1 MKKTLLRVVRAIV
14 VVMMALSVV
23 VNAENKIGFTSDYI
37 GSDGARVSDGKLHVD
52 PGYKDAN
59 FADADG
65 GAFVANGALQH
76 CIWALEKANVANTK
90 YLHFTIKSEDADAI
104 VRIGA
109 YHGFGWDISKLQVFA
124 GSEIGSTEAKEY
136 VIDLSTLPAW
146 DDEGASWTYFNICL
160 QADRPVAFDI
170 YLTDGATDEVP
181 AVETADVIGIFAT
194 IAAAAAAVVVF
205 TKKH

>member
-1 MKKTLLRVVRAIV
+1 
-14 VVMMALSVV
+14 MMALSMFAS
-23 VNAENKIGFTSDYI
+23 AENKIGFTSEI
-37 GSDGARVSDGKLHVD
+37 AGGVVDGKLTVYA
-52 PGYKDAN
+52 GYKDAG
-59 FADADG
+59 FVDAEG
-65 GAFVANGALQH
+65 GAFVANGGLQH
-76 CIWALEKANVANTK
+76 CIWAIEKANVANTK

-109 YHGFGWDISKLQVFA
+109 YYGFGWDVSKLQVFA

-146 DDEGASWTYFNICL
+146 DDEGASWTYIDVAL
-160 QADRPVAFDI
+160 VADRPVNLDM
-170 YLTDGATDEVP
+170 YLTDTDPNAQQGDDP
-181 AVETADVIGIFAT
+181 AAETADMIGIFAT